1 MTQVLAAASAG
12 AAIVVGLV
20 VGWLLRSKR
29 ARDEATRS
37 EMESDTRFVDMLA
50 NTESARR
57 EAAEARNAK
66 ADLTAE
72 LAANTTTLA
81 TIKDQL
87 AAQQR
92 VAEQFHLDRD
102 AAVAAAERLR
112 QDLQAAVATLGVHQ
126 GEFEAERRRLSAR
139 ISELE
144 AQLAKVTETAQ
155 ADRAMLSTETID
167 LRRQLAVAAEALA
180 KAAADR
186 RLAEQERHRLNS
198 DLSRREAEG
207 RVAIVAQQ
215 AAFAD
220 FRSELGSLQ
229 AQADRAEV
237 VRAQLVDRENLLRS
251 VIVERDSAAEAALAR
266 ERELSAAKSLLAR
279 ERSMAA
285 AGETAR
291 AQLAAGVAELES
303 RVATLTRDA
312 EAQLV
317 IAGRAEREIA
327 ILRDEIK
334 ERDVR
339 FRTLLEDRRAV
350 VEASLAEM
358 ARLRRELSQA
368 SGASETGGSGSFSG
382 PAADDLKR
390 ISGIGP
396 AIEKLLHANG
406 ITSFRQIAEW
416 DETDI
421 DRVATQLGA
430 FRDRIRREGWTDQ
443 ARRELERGAAA
454 QLPNSIG

>member
-1 MTQVLAAASAG
+1 MTQVLTAWSALG

-29 ARDEATRS
+29 ARDEAARS
-37 EMESDTRFVDMLA
+37 QMESDTRFVDMLA
-50 NTESARR
+50 NVELARR
-57 EAAEARNAK
+57 EVAEGRNAK

-72 LAANTTTLA
+72 LTCNTTTLA

-92 VAEQFHLDRD
+92 VAERFHLDRD
-102 AAVAAAERLR
+102 AAIAAAERLR
-112 QDLQAAVATLGVHQ
+112 QDLQAAVAILGVHQ

-139 ISELE
+139 ISEQE
-144 AQLAKVTETAQ
+144 AQLAKVIETAQ

-167 LRRQLAVAAEALA
+167 LRRQLAIAAEAQT
-180 KAAADR
+180 KAAVDR
-186 RLAEQERHRLNS
+186 RRAEGERHRMLS

-229 AQADRAEV
+229 AQADRAELL
-237 VRAQLVDRENLLRS
+237 RAHLDDRENLLRS
-251 VIVERDSAAEAALAR
+251 VIVERDSAAQAALAR
-266 ERELSAAKSLLAR
+266 EHELGASKAMLAR
-279 ERSMAA
+279 ERGTTAA
-285 AGETAR
+285 SETAR
-291 AQLAAGVAELES
+291 KELASRLAELES
-303 RVATLTRDA
+303 RIATLIRDY

-317 IAGRAEREIA
+317 VAGREVS

-339 FRTLLEDRRAV
+339 FRALLEDRRVV

-358 ARLRRELSQA
+358 ARLRREVSRA
-368 SGASETGGSGSFSG
+368 SATGGDGSVT
-382 PAADDLKR
+382 AAGDDLKR

-396 AIEKLLHANG
+396 AIERVLHANG
-406 ITSFRQIAEW
+406 ITTFRQIAEW
-416 DETDI
+416 SEIDI

-443 ARRELERGAAA
+443 ARRELERVAAEEF
-454 QLPNSIG
+454 PTSIG